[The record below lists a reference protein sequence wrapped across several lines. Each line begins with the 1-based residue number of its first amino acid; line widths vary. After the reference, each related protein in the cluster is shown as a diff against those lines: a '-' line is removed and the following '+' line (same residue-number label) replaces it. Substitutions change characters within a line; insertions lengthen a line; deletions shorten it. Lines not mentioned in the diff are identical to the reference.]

1 MLAKRHNGRGKEMPD
16 YMIESPH
23 TREECAQAIEET
35 LKEGEDV
42 LKKFAWGCMS
52 GDHTAYAMV
61 SAGSEMEARNMVPSL
76 VRGKARVV
84 KVDHITPDQ
93 VRAMHK
99 AT

>member
-1 MLAKRHNGRGKEMPD
+1 MPD

-23 TREECAQAIEET
+23 TKEECAQTIEAT
-35 LKEGEDV
+35 LKQGEDV

-61 SAGSEMEARNMVPSL
+61 SANSETAARNMVPSI

-84 KVDHITPDQ
+84 KVDRFTPEQ
-93 VRAMHK
+93 IRAMHK
-99 AT
+99 AA